1 MILDVLSNVLT
12 LAANKLGYKETLR
25 VIQSNRPDLCDYQCD
40 EVFKLTKVYQK
51 SPLEIGEEIVKE
63 LNEIV
68 KDYRDNVTLTEDSVF
83 AELGFDSLDRVEL
96 IMAVEE
102 KFDITF
108 PDDVQ
113 IETVK
118 ELVDKINELMA

>member
-1 MILDVLSNVLT
+1 MDIL
-12 LAANKLGYKETLR
+12 
-25 VIQSNRPDLCDYQCD
+25 
-40 EVFKLTKVYQK
+40 
-51 SPLEIGEEIVKE
+51 KE

-68 KDYRDNVTLTEDSVF
+68 KDYRDNVTLTEDAVF

-102 KFDITF
+102 KFDIVF

-118 ELVDKINELMA
+118 ELIDKINELRA

>member
-1 MILDVLSNVLT
+1 MDILN
-12 LAANKLGYKETLR
+12 
-25 VIQSNRPDLCDYQCD
+25 
-40 EVFKLTKVYQK
+40 
-51 SPLEIGEEIVKE
+51 E

-68 KDYRDNVTLTEDSVF
+68 KEYRDGVTLSEDSVF

-108 PDDVQ
+108 PDDIQVD
-113 IETVK
+113 TVK
-118 ELVDKINELMA
+118 ELIEKINELRA

>member
-1 MILDVLSNVLT
+1 MNVL
-12 LAANKLGYKETLR
+12 N
-25 VIQSNRPDLCDYQCD
+25 
-40 EVFKLTKVYQK
+40 
-51 SPLEIGEEIVKE
+51 E

>member
-1 MILDVLSNVLT
+1 MEKIMNILD
-12 LAANKLGYKETLR
+12 
-25 VIQSNRPDLCDYQCD
+25 
-40 EVFKLTKVYQK
+40 
-51 SPLEIGEEIVKE
+51 E

-68 KDYRDNVTLTEDSVF
+68 KDYRDGITLTEDSVF
-83 AELGFDSLDRVEL
+83 AQLGFDSLDRVEL

-108 PDDVQ
+108 PDDIQ

-118 ELVDKINELMA
+118 ELVDKINELKA

>member
-1 MILDVLSNVLT
+1 MNILD
-12 LAANKLGYKETLR
+12 
-25 VIQSNRPDLCDYQCD
+25 
-40 EVFKLTKVYQK
+40 
-51 SPLEIGEEIVKE
+51 E

-68 KDYRDNVTLTEDSVF
+68 KDYRDGVTLTEDSVF
-83 AELGFDSLDRVEL
+83 AQLGFDSLDRVEL

-108 PDDVQ
+108 PDDIQ

-118 ELVDKINELMA
+118 ELIDKINELKA

>member
-1 MILDVLSNVLT
+1 MEKIMNILD
-12 LAANKLGYKETLR
+12 
-25 VIQSNRPDLCDYQCD
+25 
-40 EVFKLTKVYQK
+40 
-51 SPLEIGEEIVKE
+51 E

-68 KDYRDNVTLTEDSVF
+68 KDYRDGVTLTEDSVF
-83 AELGFDSLDRVEL
+83 AQLGFDSLDRVEL

-108 PDDVQ
+108 PDDIQ

-118 ELVDKINELMA
+118 ELIDKINELKA

>member
-1 MILDVLSNVLT
+1 MNILD
-12 LAANKLGYKETLR
+12 
-25 VIQSNRPDLCDYQCD
+25 
-40 EVFKLTKVYQK
+40 
-51 SPLEIGEEIVKE
+51 E

-68 KDYRDNVTLTEDSVF
+68 KDYRDGITLTEDSVF
-83 AELGFDSLDRVEL
+83 AQLGFDSLDRVEL

-108 PDDVQ
+108 PDDIQ

-118 ELVDKINELMA
+118 ELVDKINELKA

>member
-1 MILDVLSNVLT
+1 MSVLKNLVMEKIMDIL
-12 LAANKLGYKETLR
+12 
-25 VIQSNRPDLCDYQCD
+25 
-40 EVFKLTKVYQK
+40 
-51 SPLEIGEEIVKE
+51 KE

-68 KDYRDNVTLTEDSVF
+68 KDYRDNVTLTEDAVF

-113 IETVK
+113 VETVK
-118 ELVDKINELMA
+118 DLIEKIKELMA

>member
-1 MILDVLSNVLT
+1 MSVLKNLVMEKIMDIL
-12 LAANKLGYKETLR
+12 
-25 VIQSNRPDLCDYQCD
+25 
-40 EVFKLTKVYQK
+40 
-51 SPLEIGEEIVKE
+51 KE

-68 KDYRDNVTLTEDSVF
+68 KDYRDNVTLTEDAVF

-113 IETVK
+113 VETVK
-118 ELVDKINELMA
+118 ELVEKIKELMA

>member
-1 MILDVLSNVLT
+1 MDILN
-12 LAANKLGYKETLR
+12 
-25 VIQSNRPDLCDYQCD
+25 
-40 EVFKLTKVYQK
+40 
-51 SPLEIGEEIVKE
+51 E

-68 KDYRDNVTLTEDSVF
+68 KDYREGVTLTEDSVF
-83 AELGFDSLDRVEL
+83 AQLGFDSLDRVEL

-108 PDDVQ
+108 PDDIQ

-118 ELVDKINELMA
+118 ELIDKINELKA

>member
-1 MILDVLSNVLT
+1 MDIL
-12 LAANKLGYKETLR
+12 
-25 VIQSNRPDLCDYQCD
+25 
-40 EVFKLTKVYQK
+40 
-51 SPLEIGEEIVKE
+51 KE

-68 KDYRDNVTLTEDSVF
+68 KDYRDNVTLTEDAVF

-102 KFDITF
+102 KFDIVF

-118 ELVDKINELMA
+118 ELIDKINELKA

>member
-1 MILDVLSNVLT
+1 MDIL
-12 LAANKLGYKETLR
+12 
-25 VIQSNRPDLCDYQCD
+25 
-40 EVFKLTKVYQK
+40 
-51 SPLEIGEEIVKE
+51 KE

-68 KDYRDNVTLTEDSVF
+68 KDYRDNVTLTEDAVF

-118 ELVDKINELMA
+118 ELIDKINELKA